1 MITLSTKD
9 SGAVIGTITEADLKL
24 LVDQFEEE
32 SSTDRDYYVDE
43 QTVQMLEENG
53 AAPSLAALLRQA
65 IGGGEGVDI
74 VWSRG

>member
-9 SGAVIGTITEADLKL
+9 SGTVIGTISEADLQL
-24 LVDQFEEE
+24 LMDQFEEE
-32 SSTDRDYYVDE
+32 SSSDRDYYIDE

-53 AAPSLAALLRQA
+53 APAALAALLRKA
-65 IGGGEGVDI
+65 IGGGDGVDI

>member
-1 MITLSTKD
+1 MITLTAKD
-9 SGAVIGTITEADLKL
+9 SGAVIGTLTEAELQL

-32 SSTDRDYYVDE
+32 SSTDRDYYIDE

-53 AAPSLAALLRQA
+53 ATPALAALLRKA
-65 IGGGEGVDI
+65 IGNSDGVDI

>member
-1 MITLSTKD
+1 MITLTAKD
-9 SGAVIGTITEADLKL
+9 SGAVIGTLTEAELQL

-32 SSTDRDYYVDE
+32 SSTDRDYYIDE

-53 AAPSLAALLRQA
+53 ATPSLAALLRKA
-65 IGGGEGVDI
+65 IGNSDGVDI